1 MSTAPSSR
9 DAVIV
14 DAVRTPVGRRGGALR
29 DWHPLDLLAHTL
41 DHLVRHS
48 GADADALDDLIAGC
62 ALQRGEQAGNVARNA
77 LLGAGLLG

>member
-1 MSTAPSSR
+1 MAE
-9 DAVIV
+9 AYIIN
-14 DAVRTPVGRRGGALR
+14 AVRTPVGRRGGALR

-62 ALQRGEQAGNVARNA
+62 ALQRGGRCHSASPPSSTLPLHGRWKR
-77 LLGAGLLG
+77 